1 MKKLSKQSGV
11 WATKFQNVKRKYEL
25 IKQLN
30 PLEIR
35 NLIIEGIITLI
46 AMALIYFGCLFLFA
60 KMLHPTD
67 PTLISPI
74 WVALGVTQTVV
85 KWIHYI
91 FTIFMVVVTF
101 WITNWRLSRR
111 YRQIELRHVLS
122 ELEYIAAGNYHHR
135 ISEAIG
141 GRLGGVVSSINKL
154 VDSTVQAMEEERTI
168 EQTKNQLITNV
179 SHDIRTPLTSIIG
192 YLSLVEDN
200 QYETSQELKEYV
212 HIAYQ
217 KANQMKQMADDLFE
231 YTKMTSPDMM
241 WQFTPLQVKRFLTQL
256 ALEYDAPTQEANIE
270 IVVDCDED
278 FVIDVDVSAMVRV
291 YDNLISNAIKYSKAT
306 QLVLG
311 AKRITTGRIA
321 LTVKNNGI
329 PIEKSA
335 LSQLFMRFYREDTSR
350 SSVIEGSGLG
360 LAIVQSIVEAHCG
373 HLSVESNE
381 QETVFVIELKENV
394 YER

>member
-35 NLIIEGIITLI
+35 NLIIEGIITLV
-46 AMALIYFGCLFLFA
+46 AMVLIYFGFLFLFA
-60 KMLHPTD
+60 KLLYPADST
-67 PTLISPI
+67 TISPI
-74 WVALGVTQTVV
+74 WVSIGITEPVV
-85 KWIHYI
+85 YWVRHI

-154 VDSTVQAMEEERTI
+154 VDSTVEAMEEERAI

-200 QYETSQELKEYV
+200 QYDTNEELKEYV

-231 YTKMTSPDMM
+231 YTKMTSPDMV
-241 WQFTPLQVKRFLTQL
+241 WQFAPLQVKRFLTQL
-256 ALEYDAPTQEANIE
+256 ALEYDTPTQEAGIE
-270 IVVDCDED
+270 IIVSCDED
-278 FVIDVDVSAMVRV
+278 FVIDVDVNGMVRV
-291 YDNLISNAIKYSKAT
+291 YDNLISNAIKYSQAT

-311 AKRITTGRIA
+311 AKRTVGGIA
-321 LTVKNNGI
+321 LTVKNNGV
-329 PIEKSA
+329 PIEESA
-335 LSQLFMRFYREDTSR
+335 LKQLFTRFYREDTSR
-350 SSVIEGSGLG
+350 SSVVEGSGLG
-360 LAIVQSIVEAHCG
+360 LAIVQSIVEAHQG
-373 HLSVESNE
+373 DISVVSNK
-381 QETVFVIELKENV
+381 QETVFVIELKEKV

>member
-30 PLEIR
+30 PVEIR
-35 NLIIEGIITLI
+35 NLVIEGIITLV
-46 AMALIYFGCLFLFA
+46 AMALIYFGFLFLFA
-60 KMLHPTD
+60 KLLYPTD
-67 PTLISPI
+67 ATTISPI
-74 WVALGVTQTVV
+74 WVSIGITESVV
-85 KWIHYI
+85 YWVRHL
-91 FTIFMVVVTF
+91 FTFFMVVVTF

-154 VDSTVQAMEEERTI
+154 VDSTVQAMEEERAI

-200 QYETSQELKEYV
+200 QYDTSEELKAYV

-231 YTKMTSPDMM
+231 YTKMTSPDMT
-241 WQFTPLQVKRFLTQL
+241 WQFTPLHVKRFLTQL
-256 ALEYDAPTQEANIE
+256 AVEYDTPTQEAGIE
-270 IVVDCDED
+270 IVVDCDGD

-306 QLVLG
+306 QLILG
-311 AKRITTGRIA
+311 AKRTAVGVA
-321 LTVKNNGI
+321 LTVKNNGV
-329 PIEKSA
+329 PIEESA

-360 LAIVQSIVEAHCG
+360 LAIVQSIVEAHQG
-373 HLSVESNE
+373 YISVVSNDK
-381 QETVFVIELKENV
+381 ETVFVIELKEHV
-394 YER
+394 HER